1 MNSKTSSIDAINIGL
16 MFLALIPAML
26 LPFELFLFVYAFLGP
41 LHYLTEINWL
51 HKKSYFT
58 TQKYDYLLMVV
69 LTVVIS
75 FVIFLPT
82 ELKYYIPL
90 LYFFAFAAAFSMV
103 SYSSYT
109 KKALFII
116 IALLLGSTLFY
127 FFNDNFRMLFSTM
140 LPSIVHVFI
149 CTGAFI
155 ILGSLKSNSKLG
167 IASTVVFVACAAI
180 TLFASPRTG
189 LTHITEGTYNTYG
202 IFRPVNDAL
211 LRFFSFMQADNAKI
225 AIWAPTG
232 LNEKDIAIFFSGTGI
247 KVMRFIAFAYTYH
260 YFNWFSKTSVIQ
272 WHNTKRIN
280 LVIIVLIWIA
290 SVVLYTIDY
299 MMGLKWLFALSLAH
313 VLLELPLNHRSFIE
327 IKQQLSLKFS
337 K

>member
-1 MNSKTSSIDAINIGL
+1 MSTKTINIDAANIGL
-16 MFLALIPAML
+16 MVLALIPSML

-51 HKKSYFT
+51 HKKNYFT
-58 TQKYDYLLMVV
+58 TQKYDYLLMVL

-75 FVIFLPT
+75 FFVLFT
-82 ELKYYIPL
+82 SDFKTYIPL
-90 LYFFAFAAAFSMV
+90 FYFFAVAAAFSMV
-103 SYSSYT
+103 SYTNYV
-109 KKALFII
+109 KKLVFTIILLVIGGLLFYYFSDSFRIVF
-116 IALLLGSTLFY
+116 STL
-127 FFNDNFRMLFSTM
+127 

-149 CTGAFI
+149 FTGAFI

-167 IASTVVFVACAAI
+167 MASTVVFVVCALI

-189 LTHITEGTYNTYG
+189 LTHITEGTYNMYS
-202 IFRPVNDAL
+202 IFRAL
-211 LRFFSFMQADNAKI
+211 NNTLVDFFSFMQPDNAKI

-232 LNEKDIAIFFSGTGI
+232 LNQEDMAIFFSGTGI

-260 YFNWFSKTSVIQ
+260 YLNWFSKTSIIQ

-280 LVIIVLIWIA
+280 LVIIVIIWIA
-290 SVVLYTIDY
+290 SVVLYAVDYTI
-299 MMGLKWLFALSLAH
+299 GLKWLYALSLAH

-327 IKQQLSLKFS
+327 IKQQLALKFS

>member
-1 MNSKTSSIDAINIGL
+1 MISKTSTIDAVNIGL

-75 FVIFLPT
+75 FVVFLPT
-82 ELKYYIPL
+82 DLKYYLPL
-90 LYFFAFAAAFSMV
+90 MYFFALAAAFSMV
-103 SYSSYT
+103 CYSNYA
-109 KKALFII
+109 KKALFTV
-116 IALLLGSTLFY
+116 IALAVGSILFY
-127 FFNDNFRMLFSTM
+127 FFNDNFRMLFFLM
-140 LPSIVHVFI
+140 LPSIIHVFI
-149 CTGAFI
+149 FTGAFI
-155 ILGSLKSNSKLG
+155 ILGSLKAKSKLG
-167 IASTVVFVACAAI
+167 VVSTVVFIGCAAI
-180 TLFASPRTG
+180 TLLVSPRTG
-189 LTHITEGTYNTYG
+189 LTHITEGTYNMYSVFKP
-202 IFRPVNDAL
+202 INDVL

-225 AIWAPTG
+225 GIWAPTG
-232 LNEKDIAIFFSGTGI
+232 LNEKDMAIFFSGTGI

-260 YFNWFSKTSVIQ
+260 YLNWFSKTSVIQ
-272 WHNTKRIN
+272 WHNTRRIN

-290 SVVLYTIDY
+290 SVVLYSMNY
-299 MMGLKWLFALSLAH
+299 MLGLKWLYALSLAH

-327 IKQQLSLKFS
+327 IKQQLRLKFS